1 MTRTIPTTTVFQT
14 MWTAVA
20 ALHRTKPAR
29 LVPRFLHTALDFHAM
44 ADTTLGRIQDSLD
57 VVLDEEDME
66 VEYSSGVLT
75 IQLPPHGTWVLNK
88 QSPNQQIWWS
98 SPLSGP
104 RRYEWNERYDRWV
117 STRSEEGDSLG
128 EALAK
133 EIKELYHV
141 DLPLK
146 GL

>member
-66 VEYSSGVLT
+66 VEYLYME
-75 IQLPPHGTWVLNK
+75 IIFIYL
-88 QSPNQQIWWS
+88 
-98 SPLSGP
+98 
-104 RRYEWNERYDRWV
+104 
-117 STRSEEGDSLG
+117 EGLWMIHSCINFIYRL
-128 EALAK
+128 
-133 EIKELYHV
+133 
-141 DLPLK
+141 
-146 GL
+146 

>member
-1 MTRTIPTTTVFQT
+1 MLV
-14 MWTAVA
+14 TAAAA
-20 ALHRTKPAR
+20 ALCRTKPIR
-29 LVPRFLHTALDFHAM
+29 LGQCFLHTPLDFHGM
-44 ADTTLGRIQDSLD
+44 ADATLGRIQDSLD

-104 RRYEWNERYDRWV
+104 RRYEWNECNDRWV
-117 STRSEEGDSLG
+117 STRSEDGDSLG

>member
-1 MTRTIPTTTVFQT
+1 

-20 ALHRTKPAR
+20 ALHRTKPVR

>member
-1 MTRTIPTTTVFQT
+1 
-14 MWTAVA
+14 
-20 ALHRTKPAR
+20 
-29 LVPRFLHTALDFHAM
+29 
-44 ADTTLGRIQDSLD
+44 
-57 VVLDEEDME
+57 ME

-117 STRSEEGDSLG
+117 STRSEDGDSLG